1 MGNGKIRLLDLFEGK
16 YPKVISSAF
25 IASSAC
31 SEKDLPVAFFTIWL
45 DYLEID
51 ACITDDA
58 VKPEVGGP
66 INGKGTI

>member
-16 YPKVISSAF
+16 YPKVIVCLF
-25 IASSAC
+25 IDSKAC

-45 DYLEID
+45 AVEEIA

-58 VKPEVGGP
+58 VKPEVAGP
-66 INGKGTI
+66 INAKGTI